1 MMMVTGLF
9 RTSDGEVQVD
19 YDGVAIPIPR
29 AKYEENGY
37 QPAFNTLPSEVD
49 YLAAQ
54 EKAKVD
60 EAAKRS

>member
-1 MMMVTGLF
+1 MEKGLF
-9 RTSDGEVQVD
+9 RTNDGEVQVD
-19 YDGVAIPIPR
+19 YDGVSIPIPR
-29 AKYEENGY
+29 TKYEENGY
-37 QPAFNTLPSEVD
+37 QPAVDSLPTEVD